1 MIPTLLAALVLAWAV
16 AAAAPTPPD
25 YTDELVRAH
34 ARRLEALNAGGQP
47 EVALE
52 EGRRFVRTVRDAA
65 AIRYEMGLAANR
77 MGDLGRA
84 LDEYDA
90 AIRLDPD
97 HAAARYDRAELRIGR
112 GDLDGAREDLLV
124 AGRLR
129 PDHWVV
135 PFRLAQIA
143 GRQRDPRALEAQL
156 EEAVRRGFDLRTLFA
171 DPEWRSWM
179 DDPTL
184 GPPIRKL
191 VVVYSDESLL
201 DGLGG

>member
-1 MIPTLLAALVLAWAV
+1 MIPFALGLLLSLRLS
-16 AAAAPTPPD
+16 AAAPLPPD
-25 YTDELVRAH
+25 YADELVRAQ
-34 ARRLEALNAGGQP
+34 ARRLEALNAAGQP
-47 EVALE
+47 EVALA
-52 EGRRFVRTVRDAA
+52 EGRRFVQSVRDAA
-65 AIRYEMGLAANR
+65 AVRYEMGLAANR
-77 MGDLGRA
+77 LGDLGRA
-84 LDEYDA
+84 RDEYDA
-90 AIRLDPD
+90 ALRLDPE
-97 HAAARYDRAELRIGR
+97 HAAARYDRAELRLGR

-143 GRQRDPRALEAQL
+143 GRQQDPRALEAQL

-171 DPEWRSWM
+171 DPEWRAWM